1 MSLQRYLPA
10 LFDVHGIDEGA
21 YSFVVS
27 GRKVYCSDVNV
38 VYINTVVILT
48 TDDVLHRGRNRYLC
62 QTHLPMPFEF
72 DLIGKFRRVP
82 SHSVVRI
89 VLHRTVGSDSSR
101 RQRLRH
107 DFVYPRVEL
116 GGITLPRHEILYLTT
131 AFPSLQ
137 YAIDIEVL
145 DAEL

>member
-1 MSLQRYLPA
+1 MVHESAAYLPA
-10 LFDVHGIDEGA
+10 LFDVHGINEGA

-27 GRKVYCSDVNV
+27 GRKVYCSDVNI

-62 QTHLPMPFEF
+62 QTTFEF

-89 VLHRTVGSDSSR
+89 VLHRTVGW
-101 RQRLRH
+101 
-107 DFVYPRVEL
+107 
-116 GGITLPRHEILYLTT
+116 
-131 AFPSLQ
+131 
-137 YAIDIEVL
+137 
-145 DAEL
+145 